1 MYTMSLFKKINKN
14 KKNKNKNKTKT
25 KNFTCGLCLAQK
37 NTKILM
43 LWKVP
48 QNQDLLE

>member
-1 MYTMSLFKKINKN
+1 MNQNYVHHVSV
-14 KKNKNKNKTKT
+14 
-25 KNFTCGLCLAQK
+25 KNFNCGLFLEQK
-37 NTKILM
+37 NTKTSI